1 MFFEQMHFSRRKGA
15 LIETVLA
22 IVIGILC
29 SLSCGAVDLEIAGM
43 SVLSFCDFLTSNI
56 LLPLGSF
63 FTCILV
69 GWVAPQKLVRDE
81 VTNWGTTSRALYKV
95 WLLLVRYV
103 SPVSIAL
110 VFLHQLNII

>member
-1 MFFEQMHFSRRKGA
+1 MDGA
-15 LIETVLA
+15 A
-22 IVIGILC
+22 
-29 SLSCGAVDLEIAGM
+29 
-43 SVLSFCDFLTSNI
+43 
-56 LLPLGSF
+56 
-63 FTCILV
+63 
-69 GWVAPQKLVRDE
+69 KLVRDE